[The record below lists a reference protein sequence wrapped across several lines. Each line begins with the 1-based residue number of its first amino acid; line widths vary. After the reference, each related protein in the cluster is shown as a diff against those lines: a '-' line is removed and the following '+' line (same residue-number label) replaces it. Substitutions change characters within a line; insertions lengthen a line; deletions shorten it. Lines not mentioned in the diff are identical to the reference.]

1 MLGRGPW
8 LLLILLLA
16 GCSLQPDVS
25 QAAPNGRVGTAA
37 PRLSGERLDGSALSV
52 DFKASSTVLVFWAAW
67 CGPCRKEQPGLNELA
82 ASYARNGI
90 KFYGV
95 DMLDHDRA
103 LARAFY
109 AEFNVPYP
117 SLYDASGSLTAAY
130 EVDAPPSF
138 VLVDRRGVV
147 VARYPGEASQAQLAK
162 LIDQKLITS
171 SGAANG
177 SPSTS
182 SCACVCAFSSCAS

>member
-1 MLGRGPW
+1 LLGRGPW
-8 LLLILLLA
+8 LILMLLLA

-37 PRLSGERLDGSALSV
+37 PRLSGENLDGTPLSV
-52 DFKASSTVLVFWAAW
+52 DFKTSRTVLVFWAAW
-67 CGPCRKEQPGLNELA
+67 CGPCRKEQPGLNSLA
-82 ASYARNGI
+82 ARYASNGV
-90 KFYGV
+90 KFVGV

-109 AEFNVPYP
+109 AEFKVPYA

-130 EVDAPPSF
+130 EVDSPPSF
-138 VLVDRRGVV
+138 VLVDGRGVV
-147 VARYPGEASQAQLAK
+147 VARYPGEASQAQLAT

-171 SGAANG
+171 SGAANA
-177 SPSTS
+177 SP
-182 SCACVCAFSSCAS
+182 

>member
-1 MLGRGPW
+1 MLGRGPTT
-8 LLLILLLA
+8 LFVVFLLLA

-37 PRLSGERLDGSALSV
+37 PRLSGETLDRAALAV
-52 DFKASSTVLVFWAAW
+52 DFKASKTVLVFWAAW
-67 CGPCRKEQPGLNELA
+67 CGPCRKEQPGLNALA
-82 ASYARNGI
+82 ARYAGQGI

-117 SLYDASGSLTAAY
+117 SLYDDAGRLTAAY
-130 EVDAPPSF
+130 EVDSPPSF
-138 VLVDRRGVV
+138 VLVDRKGIVV
-147 VARYPGEASQAQLAK
+147 GRYPGEASQAQLAN
-162 LIDQKLITS
+162 LIDQKLVTW
-171 SGAANG
+171 SGAATA
-177 SPSTS
+177 SP
-182 SCACVCAFSSCAS
+182 

>member
-1 MLGRGPW
+1 LLGRGPW
-8 LLLILLLA
+8 LILALLLA

-37 PRLSGERLDGSALSV
+37 PRLAGENLDGTALSV
-52 DFKASSTVLVFWAAW
+52 AFKTSGTVLVFWAAW
-67 CGPCRKEQPGLNELA
+67 CGPCRKEQPGLNTLA
-82 ASYARNGI
+82 ARYASHGV
-90 KFYGV
+90 KFVGV

-130 EVDAPPSF
+130 EVDSPPSF
-138 VLVDRRGVV
+138 VLVDGRGVV
-147 VARYPGEASQAQLAK
+147 VARYPGEASQAQLAN

-171 SGAANG
+171 SGAANA
-177 SPSTS
+177 SP
-182 SCACVCAFSSCAS
+182 